1 MKALAVRYQNPAVHV
16 EEFLGLFQQID
27 EGVRHYLSR
36 LKGVASRCNFEVKC
50 SCDRTSSF
58 TEAIMRFKLISVLVD
73 TDIKE
78 DILIMSDMNLEGPW
92 GARKV

>member
-1 MKALAVRYQNPAVHV
+1 M
-16 EEFLGLFQQID
+16 
-27 EGVRHYLSR
+27 SR
-36 LKGVASRCNFEVKC
+36 LKGGASRCNFEVKC

-58 TEAIMRFKLISVLVD
+58 AEAITRFKLISVLVD

>member
-1 MKALAVRYQNPAVHV
+1 MTN
-16 EEFLGLFQQID
+16 
-27 EGVRHYLSR
+27 
-36 LKGVASRCNFEVKC
+36 
-50 SCDRTSSF
+50 SF
-58 TEAIMRFKLISVLVD
+58 TKAITRFKLIAGLVD

>member
-50 SCDRTSSF
+50 SCDRKSSF
-58 TEAIMRFKLISVLVD
+58 TEAITRFKLISVLVD